1 MKLSLFKK
9 LIREV
14 IREELEYSMAG
25 LRKELKEVVVTG
37 NNVNTGNARAVRTE
51 DTSFKNMMSE
61 SPSTNPYSSITNS
74 NITVPQTNNKVL
86 NSLLTETAQ
95 TEDWKKINEEPQVQ
109 SVTENT
115 QGLPDH
121 LANALNK
128 DYSEVLKKVEEKT
141 KFKNG
146 A

>member
-1 MKLSLFKK
+1 MKLSIFKK

-14 IREELEYSMAG
+14 IREELEYSLVG
-25 LRKELKEVVVTG
+25 LRKELKEIIVTG
-37 NNVNTGNARAVRTE
+37 NNDNKSKVRTVRTE
-51 DTSFKNMMSE
+51 DTSYKNLMNE
-61 SPSTNPYSSITNS
+61 TPSSNPNSSITNNNTS
-74 NITVPQTNNKVL
+74 VPQTNNKVL

-95 TEDWKKINEEPQVQ
+95 SDDWKKINEEPQVQ

-128 DYSEVLKKVEEKT
+128 DYTQVMKKVEEKA